1 MDAKRRAWLPSADS
15 GALRGGRA
23 HRNQSRHP
31 GGGDLAITADPGK
44 IPRIRHHSHL
54 DPYVLLDPLPSS
66 NATACRTCSIP
77 LYGAMQ
83 SCLAYPAHASSHNDE
98 PSRCQPL
105 LRRLSYW
112 VVEPSGRMARL
123 TARAAPALH
132 CDVCT
137 HFRLHG
143 GSILGVLRALMGLYG
158 RTFLGRPPFCTSCDA
173 SHAPGLPCSYVL
185 LRCKISRLATLWTPT
200 TLRPRTAPA
209 SRLPHAQGLR
219 PIEDESPRPY
229 STPQSMPSLRILE
242 QWTHDRY
249 LPRVLLAIH

>member
-1 MDAKRRAWLPSADS
+1 MDAKRRAWLPSANS

-77 LYGAMQ
+77 LCGAMQ

-105 LRRLSYW
+105 SRRLSYW
-112 VVEPSGRMARL
+112 EVEPSGRMARL

-137 HFRLHG
+137 HFGLHG
-143 GSILGVLRALMGLYG
+143 GSILGVLRAQMGLYG

-173 SHAPGLPCSYVL
+173 SHAPGLPVLVRAASLQNFASRHSLDADHLRTSDCS
-185 LRCKISRLATLWTPT
+185 RFSTAS
-200 TLRPRTAPA
+200 RPRPPSDRRRKPSTVLYTPV
-209 SRLPHAQGLR
+209 HAQ
-219 PIEDESPRPY
+219 PPDPRAV
-229 STPQSMPSLRILE
+229 
-242 QWTHDRY
+242 D
-249 LPRVLLAIH
+249 A